1 MKNSLRNSYE
11 VRYMSNVYGNL
22 TGDYYDTYQE
32 AHKRYVELL
41 RMNRDDIRKEIGLNE
56 DIELNYISLRDNK
69 ENHICKEFS
78 VA

>member
-1 MKNSLRNSYE
+1 
-11 VRYMSNVYGNL
+11 
-22 TGDYYDTYQE
+22 
-32 AHKRYVELL
+32 
-41 RMNRDDIRKEIGLNE
+41 LNE